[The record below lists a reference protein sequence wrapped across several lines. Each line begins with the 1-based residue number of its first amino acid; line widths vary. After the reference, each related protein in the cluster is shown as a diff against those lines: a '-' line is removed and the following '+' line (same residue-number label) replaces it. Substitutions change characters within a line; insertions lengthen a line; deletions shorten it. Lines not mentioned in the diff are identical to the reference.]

1 MFSYLRKILCLIM
14 LMISSYEDFKKR
26 EVDDRIWLI
35 FSSLGII
42 ITLIEY
48 FLNYIDFS
56 YLILYVLSI
65 VITTII
71 SIIIYYSKFVGGADS
86 KALISISFLDPIN
99 LNENTIHPFTSII
112 VLMDT
117 LITFLIVPI
126 FLFIYNLYRILN
138 KENIF
143 KGFERFENEK
153 LYRKIIALFIGYRT
167 KGVKKRFAIPIEDGF
182 GEKREFFFTPLLK
195 LDVEPIENEGEWI
208 SPCLPLIVFI
218 LLVFY
223 MEIF

>member
-1 MFSYLRKILCLIM
+1 
-14 LMISSYEDFKKR
+14 MISSYEGFKKR

-65 VITTII
+65 IITTII

-126 FLFIYNLYRILN
+126 FLFI
-138 KENIF
+138 
-143 KGFERFENEK
+143 
-153 LYRKIIALFIGYRT
+153 
-167 KGVKKRFAIPIEDGF
+167 
-182 GEKREFFFTPLLK
+182 
-195 LDVEPIENEGEWI
+195 
-208 SPCLPLIVFI
+208 
-218 LLVFY
+218 
-223 MEIF
+223 

>member
-1 MFSYLRKILCLIM
+1 
-14 LMISSYEDFKKR
+14 MISSYEDFKTR

-35 FSSLGII
+35 FSPIGII
-42 ITLIEY
+42 ITFIEY

-99 LNENTIHPFTSII
+99 LNENIIHPFTSII
-112 VLMDT
+112 VLMNT
-117 LITFLIVPI
+117 LLAFLIVPI

-143 KGFERFENEK
+143 
-153 LYRKIIALFIGYRT
+153 Y
-167 KGVKKRFAIPIEDGF
+167 
-182 GEKREFFFTPLLK
+182 
-195 LDVEPIENEGEWI
+195 
-208 SPCLPLIVFI
+208 
-218 LLVFY
+218 
-223 MEIF
+223 IF